1 MAFRCFFITKLFEI
15 DELLARIIVQL
26 RKQPDSH
33 RIFSIIR
40 VYYGSNVSTA
50 LHMEVFQSSH
60 RRYATQ
66 LAYDSFLRDKC

>member
-40 VYYGSNVSTA
+40 VYYGSNVINCSA
-50 LHMEVFQSSH
+50 YGSVSIQSQKVCHS
-60 RRYATQ
+60 AS
-66 LAYDSFLRDKC
+66 L

>member
-1 MAFRCFFITKLFEI
+1 MAFRCFFITKPFEI

-40 VYYGSNVSTA
+40 VYYDVGGK
-50 LHMEVFQSSH
+50 
-60 RRYATQ
+60 RYFAPN
-66 LAYDSFLRDKC
+66 